1 MKTSFSFGLL
11 LKTINQM
18 KMMTKFIAIGFILS
32 MTAFF
37 NHYEKNISYSKT
49 TRLNTSSFEPNINKA
64 HNTFIE
70 VNEERLSSNNPFI
83 FIENSIAP
91 EIPKNKTEVKKNTL
105 ETIITSTVKRFFNYC
120 VYKFPI
126 ITKLLLFIK

>member
-1 MKTSFSFGLL
+1 
-11 LKTINQM
+11 M

-37 NHYEKNISYSKT
+37 NHYEKNISTSET
-49 TRLNTSSFEPNINKA
+49 TYLNTSLFEPNINKI

-70 VNEERLSSNNPFI
+70 VNKERLSSNNPFI

-91 EIPKNKTEVKKNTL
+91 EIAKNKTEVKKNTL